1 MLFYFKSLKNSLNP
15 IMLLV
20 GCAVAASFTLIEVKP
35 SNALDDAKCDAMG
48 KRYADLKASRDAA
61 MESVPGW
68 VDEVQD
74 PGGYA
79 KWRKA
84 VIAVGVPYD
93 AKMMSIRKDAISE
106 GCIKQ

>member
-1 MLFYFKSLKNSLNP
+1 MKNSSPL

-20 GCAVAASFTLIEVKP
+20 GCAVAASSTLIGVKP
-35 SNALDDAKCDAMG
+35 SKALDYAKCDAMG
-48 KRYADLKASRDAA
+48 KRYAELKASRDAA

-68 VDEVQD
+68 VDETQD
-74 PGGYA
+74 PRGYA

-84 VIAVGVPYD
+84 VIAVGEPYD
-93 AKMMSIRKDAISE
+93 ATMLSIRNDAISE